1 MSLSLDLYWLE
12 LYQAALPWLS
22 KAVLHMQTPYAWLEL
37 FSAVCALL
45 GSLLL
50 ALKGRRAGWGWVL
63 FGFSNA
69 GWIVFANGY
78 GHWFFLLQQIGFS
91 ITSLIGIWRYLVKP
105 PAAGVFAS
113 FTAFRDP
120 GGTVDVA
127 ARRVTHLTS
136 IQFYTAGISGLGP
149 LVTEIHL
156 DNTTSIL
163 VMEDQVI
170 AKARLIAAGWQ
181 S

>member
-1 MSLSLDLYWLE
+1 MNEYLSL
-12 LYQAALPWLS
+12 QAAWAWINPWLTM
-22 KAVLHMQTPYAWLEL
+22 ALQHLQEPYALVEL
-37 FSAVCALL
+37 FSMSCALL

-50 ALKGRRAGWGWVL
+50 ALKGKRAGWGWVL
-63 FGFSNA
+63 FAFSNA

-91 ITSLIGIWRYLVKP
+91 ITSAIGIWRYLVKP

-120 GGTVDVA
+120 DGTVDVA
-127 ARRVTHLTS
+127 AHRVTHLTS
-136 IQFYTAGISGLGP
+136 IQFRRAGNTLGP

-156 DNTTSIL
+156 DNATSIL
-163 VMEDQVI
+163 VMEDQAI
-170 AKARLIAAGWQ
+170 AKARLCAAGCQ
-181 S
+181 L

>member
-12 LYQAALPWLS
+12 LYQAALPWLT
-22 KAVLHMQTPYAWLEL
+22 KAVLHMQTPYAWVGL
-37 FSAVCALL
+37 FSAACALL

-50 ALKGRRAGWGWVL
+50 ALKGKHAGKGWVL
-63 FGFSNA
+63 FACSNF

-78 GHWFFLLQQIGFS
+78 GHWFFLVQQIGFS
-91 ITSLIGIWRYLVKP
+91 ITSAIGIWRYLVKP
-105 PAAGVFAS
+105 PVAGMFAA
-113 FTAFRDP
+113 FTAFREP
-120 GGTVDVA
+120 GGSVDVV

-136 IQFYTAGISGLGP
+136 IQFLKGRGEKGP

-156 DNTTSIL
+156 DNATSIL
-163 VMEDQVI
+163 VMEDQAT
-170 AKARLIAAGWQ
+170 AKARLSAAGWQ

>member
-12 LYQAALPWLS
+12 LYQAARPWLN
-22 KAVLHMQTPYAWLEL
+22 KAAEHMQTPYAWLEL

-63 FGFSNA
+63 FAFSNA

-91 ITSLIGIWRYLVKP
+91 ITSAIGIWQYLVKVP
-105 PAAGVFAS
+105 QPQPFAT
-113 FTAFRDP
+113 FTAFSEA
-120 GGTVDVA
+120 GGTVDIA

-136 IQFYTAGISGLGP
+136 HLFHRTGGRPDI
-149 LVTEIHL
+149 LVTEVHL
-156 DNTTSIL
+156 DNATSIL
-163 VMEDQVI
+163 VVEDQAI
-170 AKARLIAAGWQ
+170 AKARLCSAGWQ

>member
-12 LYQAALPWLS
+12 LYQAALPWLN
-22 KAVLHMQTPYAWLEL
+22 KAVLHMQTPYAWLGL
-37 FSAVCALL
+37 FSAACALL

-50 ALKGRRAGWGWVL
+50 AFKGRHAGWGWVL
-63 FGFSNA
+63 FACSNA

-91 ITSLIGIWRYLVKP
+91 ITSAIGIWRYLVKP
-105 PAAGVFAS
+105 PAAGVFAR
-113 FTAFRDP
+113 FDAFSEA
-120 GGTVDVA
+120 GGPVDIA

-136 IQFYTAGISGLGP
+136 IQFHRSGGRP
-149 LVTEIHL
+149 DIWVTEVHL
-156 DNTTSIL
+156 DTGTTIL
-163 VMEDQVI
+163 VIEEQAV
-170 AKARLIAAGWQ
+170 AKARLISAGWR

>member
-1 MSLSLDLYWLE
+1 MSHWLDLFE
-12 LYQAALPWLS
+12 AAQPWLL
-22 KAVLHMQTPYAWLEL
+22 KALQYMQRPYAWLEL
-37 FSAVCALL
+37 FSTSCALL
-45 GSLLL
+45 GSLVL

-63 FGFSNA
+63 FACSNA
-69 GWIVFANGY
+69 GWIVFADGH

-91 ITSLIGIWRYLVKP
+91 VTSAIGIWRYLIKP

-113 FTAFRDP
+113 FTGFRDS
-120 GGTVDVA
+120 GGTIDVI

-136 IQFYTAGISGLGP
+136 IQFHRSGDRLGP
-149 LVTEIHL
+149 LVTEVHL
-156 DNTTSIL
+156 DNATSIL

-181 S
+181 T

>member
-1 MSLSLDLYWLE
+1 MNHWLDLFE
-12 LYQAALPWLS
+12 AAQPWLI
-22 KAVLHMQTPYAWLEL
+22 KALQYMQRPYAWLEL
-37 FSAVCALL
+37 FSTSCALL
-45 GSLLL
+45 GSLVL
-50 ALKGRRAGWGWVL
+50 ALKGRHAGWGWVL
-63 FGFSNA
+63 FACSNA
-69 GWIVFANGY
+69 GWIVFAQGY
-78 GHWFFLLQQIGFS
+78 GHWIYLVQQIGFS
-91 ITSLIGIWRYLVKP
+91 ITSAIGIWRYLIKP

-113 FTAFRDP
+113 FSAFREP

-136 IQFYTAGISGLGP
+136 IQFYTVGISGMGP

-170 AKARLIAAGWQ
+170 AKARLCAAGWQ

>member
-12 LYQAALPWLS
+12 LYQAARPWLN

-37 FSAVCALL
+37 FSAACALL

-91 ITSLIGIWRYLVKP
+91 ITSAIGIWRYLVKVP
-105 PAAGVFAS
+105 QPQPFAT
-113 FTAFRDP
+113 FTAMSEWAGPIDIDP
-120 GGTVDVA
+120 
-127 ARRVTHLTS
+127 RRVTHLTTL
-136 IQFYTAGISGLGP
+136 QFYRTGGRMGP
-149 LVTEIHL
+149 LVTEVHL
-156 DNTTSIL
+156 DNAKSVRVLENRAT
-163 VMEDQVI
+163 V
-170 AKARLIAAGWQ
+170 KARLGAAGVQ
-181 S
+181 R